1 MIRTLPPRPND
12 FLNGQQQVELMK
24 EIIPKLSRVVV
35 FGRSTSPGNAQSL
48 REVEVA
54 AGALKVKLQ
63 YLDVLD
69 PNDIEAA
76 FRAATNGRADGVL
89 VLDRLVFASSTQLT
103 TENMK
108 RKITVPT
115 LSVIYRNSCVG
126 S

>member
-1 MIRTLPPRPND
+1 
-12 FLNGQQQVELMK
+12 MK
-24 EIIPKLSRVVV
+24 EIIPKLSRVAV
-35 FGRSTSPGNAQSL
+35 FGSSTSPGNAQSL

-89 VLDRLVFASSTQLT
+89 VLDSLVFASRLTQVVALAVKSRLPAIYYSQSLSK
-103 TENMK
+103 TE
-108 RKITVPT
+108 
-115 LSVIYRNSCVG
+115 G

>member
-24 EIIPKLSRVVV
+24 EIIPKLSRVAV
-35 FGRSTSPGNAQSL
+35 FGGSTRPGNAQSL

-89 VLDRLVFASSTQLT
+89 VLDSLVFASSTQLT